1 MSDEVFDQQGNVFSS
16 FPQRRNLDREDVKTV
31 KQIAAKC
38 TRCDSRLQIAVGGGD
53 DPHIGSDRLIAAHTL
68 KLPLLQNTQQRNLS
82 FRGQLTDFI
91 KEEGAF
97 FCKLEPTQPP
107 LRCPRKGALLMTEQL
122 RCNQRRGN
130 CSTTHTDESARG
142 PPRSFVDRAG
152 DQLFACARFT
162 CE

>member
-1 MSDEVFDQQGNVFSS
+1 MSDEVFHQQGNVFSS

-53 DPHIGSDRLIAAHTL
+53 DPHIGSDRLIATHSL
-68 KLPLLQNTQQRNLS
+68 KLMFLQNTQQRNLS

-97 FCKLEPTQPP
+97 FRKLEPTQSP
-107 LRCPRKGALLMTEQL
+107 L
-122 RCNQRRGN
+122 
-130 CSTTHTDESARG
+130 
-142 PPRSFVDRAG
+142 
-152 DQLFACARFT
+152 
-162 CE
+162 